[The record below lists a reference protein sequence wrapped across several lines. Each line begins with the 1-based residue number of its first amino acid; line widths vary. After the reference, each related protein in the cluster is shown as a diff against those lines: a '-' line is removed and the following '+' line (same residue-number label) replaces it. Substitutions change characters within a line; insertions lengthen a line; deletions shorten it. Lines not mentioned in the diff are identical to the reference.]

1 MRNKFETVVI
11 ADDDIDDTIF
21 LREALKEAYPGV
33 NVISVSLGSQLAKTL
48 DEIET
53 PNAIFLD
60 LHLPVK
66 NGRQCLKEIR
76 EKAKYN
82 DVQIIMLS
90 ELHVHDD
97 YIYCLANGA
106 NNFLAKPD
114 RYPVLVDAVRSL

>member
-33 NVISVSLGSQLAKTL
+33 NVISVSLGSQLVEAL
-48 DEIET
+48 DEIDK

-66 NGRQCLKEIR
+66 NGVQCLKEIR
-76 EKAKYN
+76 KRAKYN

-90 ELHVHDD
+90 ETQAPAD